1 MPENKV
7 MNIVVCIK
15 QVPDA
20 ESVKW
25 DHKTGTLIRDG
36 VKSVINPFDYHAI
49 EAALTLKDELGA
61 KVTAITMGPPQA
73 EEAIREAMSMG
84 VDEGVVVSDR
94 AFAGSDT
101 LATTYT
107 LSKAIKRLGEVHAV
121 FCGKQA
127 IDGDTAQVGPGLAVR
142 LGIPCVTYV
151 SEMEV
156 IDGGRGLRLKRM
168 REDGF
173 DVVEVDFP
181 VLVTTLSTLNTPRV
195 PSLKAKM
202 RARKAKI
209 PVWGASDIGADEKR
223 IGLNGSPTKVHS
235 TYIPKFEAKREFLEG
250 SPEDQVDAL
259 ITRLKEAG
267 VI

>member
-1 MPENKV
+1 

-49 EAALTLKDELGA
+49 EAALSLKDTLGG
-61 KVTAITMGPPQA
+61 KVTAVTMGPPQA
-73 EEAIREAMSMG
+73 QDAIREAMSMG

-94 AFAGSDT
+94 AFAGADT

-107 LSKAIKRLGEVHAV
+107 LAQAIKKMGDVDAV

-156 IDGGRGLRLKRM
+156 VEDGKRLRLKRM
-168 REDGF
+168 CENGYDII
-173 DVVEVDFP
+173 EVAFP
-181 VLVTTLSTLNTPRV
+181 VLLTVLSSLNVPRV
-195 PSLKAKM
+195 PSLKGKM
-202 RARKAKI
+202 RAKKAQI
-209 PVWGASDIGADEKR
+209 PMWSASDIGAEPEK
-223 IGLNGSPTKVHS
+223 IGLAGSPTKVHS
-235 TYIPKFEAKREFLEG
+235 TYIPKFEAKREFLHG
-250 SPEDQVDAL
+250 TPEEQAQAL
-259 ITRLKEAG
+259 IDRLKEAG
-267 VI
+267 II

>member
-1 MPENKV
+1 

-61 KVTAITMGPPQA
+61 TVTAVTMGPPQA
-73 EEAIREAMSMG
+73 QDAIREAMSMG
-84 VDEGVVVSDR
+84 VDKGVVVSDR
-94 AFAGSDT
+94 AFAGADT

-107 LSKAIKRLGEVHAV
+107 LSQAIKRLGSVDVV

-142 LGIPCVTYV
+142 LGIPCVTYA
-151 SEMEV
+151 SEMDV
-156 IDGGRGLRLKRM
+156 LDGGKGLRLKRM
-168 REDGF
+168 SESGYDI
-173 DVVEVDFP
+173 VEVDFP
-181 VLVTTLSTLNTPRV
+181 VLVTVLSSLNTPRV
-195 PSLKAKM
+195 PSLKGKM
-202 RARKAKI
+202 RAKKAEI
-209 PVWGASDIGADEKR
+209 PMWSAADIEASPEK
-223 IGLNGSPTKVHS
+223 IGLAGSPTKVHS

-250 SPEDQVDAL
+250 SPEEQAQALVD
-259 ITRLKEAG
+259 RLKEAG
-267 VI
+267 II

>member
-1 MPENKV
+1 

-49 EAALTLKDELGA
+49 EAALTLKDKLGA
-61 KVTAITMGPPQA
+61 KVTAVTMGPPQA
-73 EEAIREAMSMG
+73 QDAIREAMSLG

-94 AFAGSDT
+94 AFAGADT

-107 LSKAIKRLGEVHAV
+107 LAQAIGKLDSVDAV

-142 LGIPCVTYV
+142 LGFPCVTYV
-151 SEMEV
+151 GGMD
-156 IDGGRGLRLKRM
+156 IINDGKGLRLKRM
-168 REDGF
+168 TEQGYDI
-173 DVVEVDFP
+173 VEVEFP
-181 VLVTTLSTLNTPRV
+181 VVLTVLSCLNTPRV
-195 PSLKAKM
+195 PSLKGKM
-202 RARKAKI
+202 RAKKAQI
-209 PVWGASDIGADEKR
+209 PMWSAEDIGAEPDK
-223 IGLNGSPTKVHS
+223 IGLAGSPTKVHS

-250 SPEDQVDAL
+250 DPEEQAEAL
-259 ITRLKEAG
+259 VQRLKEAG
-267 VI
+267 II

>member
-1 MPENKV
+1 

-49 EAALTLKDELGA
+49 EAALSLKDALGG

-73 EEAIREAMSMG
+73 QDAIREAMSMG

-94 AFAGSDT
+94 AFAGADT

-107 LSKAIKRLGEVHAV
+107 LAQAIKKLGDVGAV

-142 LGIPCVTYV
+142 LSIPCVTYV
-151 SEMEV
+151 SDIE
-156 IDGGRGLRLKRM
+156 ILDGGKALRLKRM
-168 REDGF
+168 CENGYDI
-173 DVVEVDFP
+173 VEASFP
-181 VLVTTLSTLNTPRV
+181 ILITVLSSLNIPRV
-195 PSLKAKM
+195 PSLKGKM
-202 RARKAKI
+202 RAKKAEI
-209 PVWGASDIGADEKR
+209 PMWNASDIGAAPEKV
-223 IGLNGSPTKVHS
+223 GLAGSPTKVHS
-235 TYIPKFEAKREFLEG
+235 TYIPTFEAQKEFLHG
-250 SPEDQVDAL
+250 SPEEQAQALVDK
-259 ITRLKEAG
+259 LKEAG
-267 VI
+267 II

>member
-1 MPENKV
+1 

-20 ESVKW
+20 ESVKF
-25 DHKTGTLIRDG
+25 DREKGTLIRDG

-49 EAALTLKDELGA
+49 EAALTLKDELNG
-61 KVTAITMGPPQA
+61 KVIAVTMGPPQA

-107 LSKAIKRLGEVHAV
+107 LFKAIEKIGDVQAV

-142 LGIPCVTYV
+142 LGIPCVTCV

-156 IDGGRGLRLKRM
+156 IDDGGALRLKRM
-168 REDGF
+168 HEQGYDI
-173 DVVEVDFP
+173 VEIDFP
-181 VLVTTLSTLNTPRV
+181 CLITTLSTLNTPRV

-202 RARKAKI
+202 RAKKAKI
-209 PVWGASDIGADEKR
+209 PMWSAEDIGAEASR
-223 IGLNGSPTKVHS
+223 IGLSGSPTKVHS
-235 TYIPKFEAKREFLEG
+235 TYIPKFEAKKEFIEG
-250 SPEDQVDAL
+250 TPEEQVDIL
-259 ITRLKEAG
+259 VERLKEAG